1 MKLGRTEDGGEN
13 TPATSTVK
21 RKGDEARGRDN
32 GHAHIKAS
40 GIPNDVGC
48 GEKKLKAGRHP
59 LRNQAEG
66 THPIL
71 SSPNIHLRTS
81 AAPTVS
87 RARSRNRAQ
96 VAPPASRRVWL
107 AARTQDFIFTNSL
120 LKAHFSADPCSPIP
134 RDAYIQSQGSPQSG
148 SIPSARRDPSGAALC
163 AHSVGHH
170 SSMLEARIV
179 PCRPG
184 STTRRNSPRRSVNR
198 LRDPED
204 SAAEVFLIHCTMT
217 VFASVMSEWAITD
230 RPSVVAGLDSSTAR
244 DEPHVETPCGISNLF
259 SPKILSTPECY
270 PSRKSN
276 TLFPVCRRMT

>member
-1 MKLGRTEDGGEN
+1 MKLGRTEARQDGGEN

-32 GHAHIKAS
+32 GHAHIKTS
-40 GIPNDVGC
+40 GISNDVGC

-71 SSPNIHLRTS
+71 SSANY
-81 AAPTVS
+81 VDG
-87 RARSRNRAQ
+87 ARLSRNRAQ

-107 AARTQDFIFTNSL
+107 AARTQDFIYTNSL
-120 LKAHFSADPCSPIP
+120 LKAHSSADPCSPIP

-148 SIPSARRDPSGAALC
+148 SIPSARRDPSGTALC

-184 STTRRNSPRRSVNR
+184 STTRRNSPRRSANR

-204 SAAEVFLIHCTMT
+204 SAAEVFLI
-217 VFASVMSEWAITD
+217 D
-230 RPSVVAGLDSSTAR
+230 
-244 DEPHVETPCGISNLF
+244 
-259 SPKILSTPECY
+259 
-270 PSRKSN
+270 
-276 TLFPVCRRMT
+276 